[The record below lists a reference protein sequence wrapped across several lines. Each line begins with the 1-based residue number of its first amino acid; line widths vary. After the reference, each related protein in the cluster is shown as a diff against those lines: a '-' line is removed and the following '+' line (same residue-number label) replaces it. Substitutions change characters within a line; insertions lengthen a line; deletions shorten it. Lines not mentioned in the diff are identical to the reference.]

1 MTKKTTIHIT
11 VISFIIGFMLA
22 VQYNTVQSPEKVE
35 STDIWEIRQNLSDE
49 KTRHS
54 ELLTQIRQAQETVRQ
69 YEDEELDNPEAIL
82 VQTVDQ
88 LKAAAGLQEVS
99 GPGLVLNIDPSEE
112 LIEFGYTVEEIS
124 PQLLIRLVNEIYRYK
139 GHYVEIGGQR
149 LVHSSAIRDIN
160 GKTTVNGI
168 PIGKANVEIKVLTE
182 TEEEAAKLYN
192 YLLASSFM
200 DEFFIDNML
209 LTVEEPQS
217 SITVDATD
225 MEIRSTYLTEYKG
238 D

>member
-22 VQYNTVQSPEKVE
+22 VQYNTVQSPKKVE
-35 STDIWEIRQNLSDE
+35 TTDIWEIRQDLSDE
-49 KTRHS
+49 KIRHS
-54 ELLTQIRQAQETVRQ
+54 ELLTQIRQAQETIRQ

-82 VQTVDQ
+82 ARTVDQ
-88 LKAAAGLQEVS
+88 LQASAGIKEIS
-99 GPGLVLNIDPSEE
+99 GPGLVMNIAPSQE
-112 LIEFGYTVEEIS
+112 LMEFGYQVEEIS

-139 GHYVEIGGQR
+139 GHYLEIGGQR

-160 GKTTVNGI
+160 GKTTVNGT
-168 PIGKANVEIKVLTE
+168 PIGKVDVEIKVVTD
-182 TEEEAAKLYN
+182 TEEEASKLYN

-209 LTVEEPQS
+209 LTVEAPQP
-217 SITVDATD
+217 SIIVDATD
-225 MEIRSTYLTEYKG
+225 LEIRSTYLTEYKG

>member
-1 MTKKTTIHIT
+1 MKKKTILHIT

-22 VQYNTVQSPEKVE
+22 VQYNTVQSPKKVE
-35 STDIWEIRQNLSDE
+35 TTDIWEIRQELSDE
-49 KTRHS
+49 KLRHS
-54 ELLTQIRQAQETVRQ
+54 QLLTQIRQAQETIRQ

-82 VQTVDQ
+82 TRTVDQ
-88 LKAAAGLQEVS
+88 LQAAAGIKEVS
-99 GPGLVLNIDPSEE
+99 GPGLIMNIGPSEE
-112 LIEFGYTVEEIS
+112 LIDYGYTVEEIS

-139 GHYVEIGGQR
+139 GHYVEIAGQR

-160 GKTTVNGI
+160 GKTTVNGV
-168 PIGKANVEIKVLTE
+168 PIGKVDIEIKVVTE
-182 TEEEAAKLYN
+182 TEEEASKLYN

-209 LTVEEPQS
+209 LTVEEPQP
-217 SITVDATD
+217 SITVDAAD

>member
-11 VISFIIGFMLA
+11 MISVIIGFMLA
-22 VQYNTVQSPEKVE
+22 VQYNTVQSPEKRE
-35 STDIWEIRQNLSDE
+35 TTDIWEIRQNLSDE
-49 KTRHS
+49 KLRHS
-54 ELLTQIRQAQETVRQ
+54 ELLTEISEAKEIVQQ
-69 YEDEELDNPEAIL
+69 YEDVELDNPEAIL
-82 VQTVDQ
+82 AQTVKQ
-88 LKAAAGLQEVS
+88 LKASAGLNEVT
-99 GPGLVLNIDPSEE
+99 GPGIVMNIGPSEE
-112 LIEFGYTVEEIS
+112 LKEFGYTIEEIS

-139 GHYVEIGGQR
+139 GQYIEIGGQR

-160 GKTTVNGI
+160 GRTTINGV
-168 PIGKANVEIKVLTE
+168 PIGKVDVEMKVVTE
-182 TEEEAAKLYN
+182 TEEEASKLYN

-225 MEIRSTYLTEYKG
+225 LEIRSTYLKEYKG

>member
-1 MTKKTTIHIT
+1 MKKKTTIHIT

-22 VQYNTVQSPEKVE
+22 VQYNTVQSPEKVQT
-35 STDIWEIRQNLSDE
+35 TDIWEVRQELSDE
-49 KTRHS
+49 KLRHS
-54 ELLTQIRQAQETVRQ
+54 ELLTQIRQGQETVRQ

-82 VQTVDQ
+82 TQTVDQ
-88 LKAAAGLQEVS
+88 LQAAAGIKEAS
-99 GPGLVLNIDPSEE
+99 GPGLIMNIGPSEE
-112 LIEFGYTVEEIS
+112 LIEYGYTVEEIS

-139 GHYVEIGGQR
+139 GHYVGIAGQR

-160 GKTTVNGI
+160 GKTTVNGV
-168 PIGKANVEIKVLTE
+168 PIGKVDVEIKVVTE
-182 TEEEAAKLYN
+182 TGEEASKLYN

-209 LTVEEPQS
+209 LTVEEPQP
-217 SITVDATD
+217 SITVDAAD
-225 MEIRSTYLTEYKG
+225 VEIRSTYLTEYKG

>member
-22 VQYNTVQSPEKVE
+22 VQYNTVQSPKKVE
-35 STDIWEIRQNLSDE
+35 TTDIWEIRQDLSDE
-49 KTRHS
+49 KIRHS
-54 ELLTQIRQAQETVRQ
+54 ELLTQIRQAQETIRQ

-82 VQTVDQ
+82 ARTVDQ
-88 LKAAAGLQEVS
+88 LQASAGIKEIS
-99 GPGLVLNIDPSEE
+99 GPGLVMNIAPSQE
-112 LIEFGYTVEEIS
+112 LMEFGYQVEEIS

-139 GHYVEIGGQR
+139 GHYLEIGGQR

-160 GKTTVNGI
+160 GKTTVNGT
-168 PIGKANVEIKVLTE
+168 PIGKVDVEIKVVTD
-182 TEEEAAKLYN
+182 TEEEASKLYN

-209 LTVEEPQS
+209 LTVEAPQP

-225 MEIRSTYLTEYKG
+225 LEIRSTYLTEYKG

>member
-22 VQYNTVQSPEKVE
+22 VQYNTVQSPKKVE
-35 STDIWEIRQNLSDE
+35 TTDIWEIRQDLSDE
-49 KTRHS
+49 KIRHS
-54 ELLTQIRQAQETVRQ
+54 ELLTQIRQAQETIRQ

-82 VQTVDQ
+82 ARTVDQ
-88 LKAAAGLQEVS
+88 LQASAGIKEIS
-99 GPGLVLNIDPSEE
+99 GPGLVMNIAPSQE
-112 LIEFGYTVEEIS
+112 LMEFGYQVEEIS

-139 GHYVEIGGQR
+139 GHYLEIGGQR

-160 GKTTVNGI
+160 GKTTVNGT
-168 PIGKANVEIKVLTE
+168 PIGKVDVEIKVVTD
-182 TEEEAAKLYN
+182 TEEEASKLYN

-209 LTVEEPQS
+209 LTVEAPQP

-225 MEIRSTYLTEYKG
+225 LQIRSTYLTEYKG